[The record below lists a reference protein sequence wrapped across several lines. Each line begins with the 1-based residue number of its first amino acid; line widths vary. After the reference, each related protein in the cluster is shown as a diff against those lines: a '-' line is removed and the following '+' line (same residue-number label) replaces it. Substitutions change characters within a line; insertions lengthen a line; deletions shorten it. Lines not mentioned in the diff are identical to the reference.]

1 MLAELIQQKQ
11 SIFKILD
18 HIDKNNLSKKYD
30 IIVSKNPDDYHE
42 LSMSTKKIS
51 QFYEKSKG
59 NIDIFLELLKLDDN
73 QFSSMIYLKK
83 KKQINEIPKLLRDVG
98 YIIVPQENDF
108 INRIY
113 VPRRQLE
120 KKMKIVLSKKIKN
133 NILLVGEPGTGKT
146 TLVEYYARNHKSQKI
161 LCIEVAKMI
170 GGSQYRGEFEQKVVD
185 ILNYAVKE
193 DLIIFF
199 DELHSL
205 IDLGHSTGG
214 MSATNILKPYLS
226 GQKLKF
232 IGATTIKEANILLE
246 DEAFKRRF
254 SIIKVPEF
262 ELSQLLKLK
271 GKFLG
276 DFNIPSISNK
286 DFQMILDNLKNQ
298 LPNQHFPDKLI
309 DFLDYYSATT
319 RVLHTEVSIENTL
332 KDYIYECSSV
342 Y

>member
-1 MLAELIQQKQ
+1 MMLAELIQQKQ

-120 KKMKIVLSKKIKN
+120 KK
-133 NILLVGEPGTGKT
+133 
-146 TLVEYYARNHKSQKI
+146 
-161 LCIEVAKMI
+161 
-170 GGSQYRGEFEQKVVD
+170 
-185 ILNYAVKE
+185 
-193 DLIIFF
+193 
-199 DELHSL
+199 
-205 IDLGHSTGG
+205 
-214 MSATNILKPYLS
+214 
-226 GQKLKF
+226 
-232 IGATTIKEANILLE
+232 
-246 DEAFKRRF
+246 
-254 SIIKVPEF
+254 
-262 ELSQLLKLK
+262 
-271 GKFLG
+271 
-276 DFNIPSISNK
+276 
-286 DFQMILDNLKNQ
+286 
-298 LPNQHFPDKLI
+298 
-309 DFLDYYSATT
+309 
-319 RVLHTEVSIENTL
+319 
-332 KDYIYECSSV
+332 
-342 Y
+342 